1 MPEFYDLTCD
11 LYPKGIKVHHS
22 RIVRFIGQQL
32 PYFEQLAENYWGA
45 SEITGM
51 WTNITDEDIE
61 KADDTIQ
68 EMTSTVLIKE
78 LPAPQ
83 TLEIA

>member
-51 WTNITDEDIE
+51 WTNITDEDID

-68 EMTSTVLIKE
+68 DPNEGMGGMDGL
-78 LPAPQ
+78 LG
-83 TLEIA
+83 